1 MDSKKKKRFIYW
13 LHTKSDVN
21 ITLARNVGTKPAR
34 LKSHCSI
41 CAQGSFVCITSQQ
54 KAFFF
59 SLIKLSHHQPWICQN
74 LIKLTEHA
82 FYGRFSIKPAQ
93 TDWLTLFLR
102 AVDALLAW
110 YIINN
115 KQRAVFFWLQPAA
128 HKTYCLGKQKFDING
143 SIFGWLVQIS
153 CFTTFGVVYE
163 LCTSIQPVIPHQAE
177 QAVSVLWQTRIECL
191 KPD

>member
-1 MDSKKKKRFIYW
+1 M
-13 LHTKSDVN
+13 
-21 ITLARNVGTKPAR
+21 GTKPAR

-54 KAFFF
+54 KAFLF
-59 SLIKLSHHQPWICQN
+59 SLIKLSRHQPWICQN

-115 KQRAVFFWLQPAA
+115 KQRAVFFLAPAMA
-128 HKTYCLGKQKFDING
+128 TTRLTALASKSLISMVQFSAGWFKFHALLHLELFMSCVHPSSQSYHTKQSRQSVFYGKHGLSAWNRTK
-143 SIFGWLVQIS
+143 VQQ
-153 CFTTFGVVYE
+153 Y
-163 LCTSIQPVIPHQAE
+163 
-177 QAVSVLWQTRIECL
+177 
-191 KPD
+191 